1 MMVGRVLAGRYELLE
16 KVGEGGMARVYR
28 GRDLL
33 LKRTVAVKILKDQ
46 MTGSADFVRRFRREA
61 QAAAGL
67 SHTNIVNV
75 YDVGEEDDTYFIVME
90 YVDGN
95 NLKQYIREKG
105 YLSPAEAVA
114 IAQQIAAA
122 LVQAHGA
129 GVIHRDIKPQNILF
143 SRDGKVKVTDFGIAL
158 AADGSTLTC
167 SDDIVGSV
175 HYFSPEQ
182 ARGNLAGKQ
191 SDLYSLGVILYE
203 MVTGQVP
210 FSGESPISVAMKH
223 VQDPVEPPR
232 RLNPDIPEPL
242 ERIILKALQK
252 EPGKRYPDAR
262 AFLDDLLLFQQKGT
276 ALALPASELSAD
288 DGDTLVIKPVR
299 QLDDEA
305 DPEERAE
312 LPAAKRWIAP
322 LIIVLVVSFI
332 LVVGFIYLRGLLYVP
347 EVTVPPVRELSQSD
361 AVAVLIDAGLKVNPE
376 VYYVF
381 DDKIPVGHVV
391 RTEPVQ
397 RRKVRQNRV
406 VVLYISKG
414 PETMSLPDLFGRTES
429 EARRLLKEMEL
440 QCEIIR
446 EHNEAVAEGMV
457 FRQVPEAGFR
467 LSRGEQV
474 IIYVSQ
480 GGPPFPISNLIGMT
494 EAEARD
500 YLEAN
505 GLLPRLRY
513 ERADAPAGTVI
524 GQYPEVGKNVKKGQS
539 VDIVVSK
546 GNGKSED
553 DDD

>member
-28 GRDLL
+28 GRDQL

-67 SHTNIVNV
+67 SHPNIVNV
-75 YDVGEEDDTYFIVME
+75 YDVGEEGNTYFIVME

-114 IAQQIAAA
+114 IARQIAAA

-143 SRDGKVKVTDFGIAL
+143 SRDGKVKVADFGIAL

-232 RLNPDIPEPL
+232 RLNPHIPEPL

-276 ALALPASELSAD
+276 AVALPASDLSAD

-312 LPAAKRWIAP
+312 LPAPKRWIAP

-397 RRKVRQNRV
+397 WRKVRQNRV
-406 VVLYISKG
+406 VDLYISKG

-480 GGPPFPISNLIGMT
+480 GGPPFQISNLIGMT
-494 EAEARD
+494 ETEARD
-500 YLEAN
+500 YLEVN

>member
-1 MMVGRVLAGRYELLE
+1 M
-16 KVGEGGMARVYR
+16 
-28 GRDLL
+28 
-33 LKRTVAVKILKDQ
+33 
-46 MTGSADFVRRFRREA
+46 
-61 QAAAGL
+61 
-67 SHTNIVNV
+67 
-75 YDVGEEDDTYFIVME
+75 
-90 YVDGN
+90 
-95 NLKQYIREKG
+95 
-105 YLSPAEAVA
+105 
-114 IAQQIAAA
+114 
-122 LVQAHGA
+122 
-129 GVIHRDIKPQNILF
+129 
-143 SRDGKVKVTDFGIAL
+143 
-158 AADGSTLTC
+158 
-167 SDDIVGSV
+167 
-175 HYFSPEQ
+175 
-182 ARGNLAGKQ
+182 
-191 SDLYSLGVILYE
+191 
-203 MVTGQVP
+203 
-210 FSGESPISVAMKH
+210 
-223 VQDPVEPPR
+223 EPPR
-232 RLNPDIPEPL
+232 RLNPHIPEPL
-242 ERIILKALQK
+242 ERIILNALQK

-276 ALALPASELSAD
+276 AVALPASDLSAD

-312 LPAAKRWIAP
+312 LPAPKRWIAP

-397 RRKVRQNRV
+397 WRKVRQNRV
-406 VVLYISKG
+406 VDLYISKG

-480 GGPPFPISNLIGMT
+480 GGPPFQISNLIGMT
-494 EAEARD
+494 ETEARD
-500 YLEAN
+500 YLEVN